1 MNTVWSVA
9 SCCNEGVVTFLS
21 KARGVRGVGYPHED
35 DTLICFLAVKRNV
48 EELEPC
54 HGWADFGVCRQEDSL
69 LFFGIPVDRGDLAGR
84 ILLPVLT
91 DSEDDPAATAVRH
104 SGYVFGGFLDPG
116 LLLFRGGRL
125 LPIKV
130 RRLLKPMLDSL
141 YNEFKLG
148 LSRSEAECSVNWG
161 QHVSGSLQ
169 FVGHRMVLYGA

>member
-1 MNTVWSVA
+1 M
-9 SCCNEGVVTFLS
+9 
-21 KARGVRGVGYPHED
+21 
-35 DTLICFLAVKRNV
+35 
-48 EELEPC
+48 
-54 HGWADFGVCRQEDSL
+54 

-116 LLLFRGGRL
+116 LLLFRVGRL

-148 LSRSEAECSVNWG
+148 LSRSEVECSVNWG

-169 FVGHRMVLYGA
+169 FVGHRMVLYRA